1 MTLTTQ
7 PTAAR
12 ILVGIKNPLVREE
25 LVSVLDQHDDLQV
38 IESVDTPDAFVDKA
52 ASLQPDVAL
61 VDDQLLDSHGP
72 DICARIRRASDHTR
86 CIIYTA
92 APLPRHLTEAAAAVV
107 FKDLQS
113 EQLICTIRTIAKM
126 QREPNAAN
134 SV

>member
-1 MTLTTQ
+1 MTLTTE

-12 ILVGIKNPLVREE
+12 ILAGIKNPLVREE

-38 IESVDTPDAFVDKA
+38 IGSVDTPDAFVDKA

-72 DICARIRRASDHTR
+72 DICARIRHASGHTR

-92 APLPRHLTEAAAAVV
+92 APLPGLLTEAAAAVV
-107 FKDLQS
+107 FKDLHS
-113 EQLICTIRTIAKM
+113 EQLVRTIRTVAKM
-126 QREPNAAN
+126 QRQPNAAT
-134 SV
+134 SD

>member
-12 ILVGIKNPLVREE
+12 ILVGIKNPLVRVE

-52 ASLQPDVAL
+52 ASLQPAVAL

-72 DICARIRRASDHTR
+72 DICVRIRHASDHTR

-92 APLPRHLTEAAAAVV
+92 APLPGRLTEAAAAVV
-107 FKDLQS
+107 FKDLHS
-113 EQLICTIRTIAKM
+113 EQLVRTIRTIVNM
-126 QREPNAAN
+126 QRQPNAAN